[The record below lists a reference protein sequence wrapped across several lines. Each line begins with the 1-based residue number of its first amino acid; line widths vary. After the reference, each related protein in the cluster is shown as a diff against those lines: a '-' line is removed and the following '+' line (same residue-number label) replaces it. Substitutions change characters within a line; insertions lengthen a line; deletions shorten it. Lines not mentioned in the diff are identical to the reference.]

1 MGLGSFLLFHLGRR
15 IYLLEQVAAWFK
27 KVSAEGG
34 GDPVISIKFLSSC
47 ASNGSSLEKGNVGL
61 GL

>member
-27 KVSAEGG
+27 KVSAGG
-34 GDPVISIKFLSSC
+34 GDPVISINFLSSC
-47 ASNGSSLEKGNVGL
+47 ASNGSSLGKGNVGL